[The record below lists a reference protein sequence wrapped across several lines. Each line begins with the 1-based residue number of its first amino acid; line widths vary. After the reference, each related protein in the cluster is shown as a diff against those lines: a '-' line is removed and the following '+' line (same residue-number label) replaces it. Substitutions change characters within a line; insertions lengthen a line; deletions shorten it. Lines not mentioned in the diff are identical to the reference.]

1 MPLLLEAVI
10 QEVRVQYQ
18 AEMLVQV
25 LKLAEVKALEL
36 VRAVPQEQGQMES
49 HSYLLLLEVQ
59 KVARQAVALQALAER
74 ALVQAPLMEVPLVSA
89 QARARALAE
98 AEAQV
103 EVLEAQAVELVEVPL
118 QGLE

>member
-1 MPLLLEAVI
+1 M
-10 QEVRVQYQ
+10 QYQ

-25 LKLAEVKALEL
+25 MKLAEAKALEL

-59 KVARQAVALQALAER
+59 KVHRQAVALQELAKV
-74 ALVQAPLMEVPLVSA
+74 AQVQAPLMEAPQVSKSVLRRLRV
-89 QARARALAE
+89 QGLAE
-98 AEAQV
+98 VEEQV
-103 EVLEAQAVELVEVPL
+103 EVLPPQLVEVPL

>member
-1 MPLLLEAVI
+1 
-10 QEVRVQYQ
+10 
-18 AEMLVQV
+18 
-25 LKLAEVKALEL
+25 LAEAKAVEL

-59 KVARQAVALQALAER
+59 KVRRQAVALQALAEQ
-74 ALVQAPLMEVPLVSA
+74 ALVQPPLMKAPLVSA
-89 QARARALAE
+89 QAKAQALVE

-103 EVLEAQAVELVEVPL
+103 ESLPPQAGELVEVPL

>member
-1 MPLLLEAVI
+1 
-10 QEVRVQYQ
+10 VQYQ

-25 LKLAEVKALEL
+25 LRLAEVRALEL

-59 KVARQAVALQALAER
+59 KVHRQAVALQSLAER
-74 ALVQAPLMEVPLVSA
+74 ALVQAPLSEVQLVSA
-89 QARARALAE
+89 QAKAQALAE

-103 EVLEAQAVELVEVPL
+103 EVLEAQELVEVQLP
-118 QGLE
+118 EEE